1 MHPVLRI
8 FGIGTVFA
16 VTSIGWLVLGGVT
29 QQRTREQSSK
39 LEGEVDDLWGTAQV
53 QQAPALTFEWRV
65 PREVVKSEVEVGTNK
80 TKTVRETVWDA
91 LAKDVSSASTN
102 IDVSLHLDQRLK
114 GLMWY
119 SLYDVG
125 FDGKWTYVHAE
136 PVAGVLRVAFQFPDA
151 SGVYDRFR
159 FVVGGRDRAS
169 ELRPVNGRVEATIDV
184 APGDEVELAIAYQS
198 RGLDAWRYVPAQGV
212 ASLTAFR
219 LSMKT
224 DFDAIDFPQ
233 GSMSPSTKEKLDRG
247 WKLDWVFDRV
257 VTGHDIGMA
266 MPSQI
271 QPGELATSLSFSAPI
286 SLFFFFLVLFVL
298 ATMRDLEI
306 HPINYLFLGGAFF
319 AFHLLFAYSV
329 DHLTLVPAFALSSV
343 TSVALVVSYLRL
355 VVSPRFAFVEAGF
368 AQLVYLVGFSLA
380 HFWAGFTGL
389 TVTVLSIATLFVL
402 MQLTGRTRWGDVL
415 AREAARA
422 PMTPGHAGTQ

>member
-16 VTSIGWLVLGGVT
+16 ATSIAWLILGGVT
-29 QQRTREQSSK
+29 QQRTREQSTK

-65 PREVVKSEVEVGTNK
+65 PREVVKNEVEAGTNK

-91 LAKDVSSASTN
+91 YSKDVSTASTN
-102 IDVSLHLDQRLK
+102 IDVSLALDQRLK

-125 FDGKWTYVHAE
+125 FDGKWSYVHGE

-151 SGVYDRFR
+151 TGVYDRFR
-159 FVVGGRDRAS
+159 FVVAGRDRAS

-184 APGDEVELAIAYQS
+184 APGDEIEVGIAYQS
-198 RGLDAWRYVPAQGV
+198 RGLDAWRYTPAQGV

-219 LSMKT
+219 LTMKT
-224 DFDAIDFPQ
+224 DFDAIDFPR
-233 GSMSPSTKEKLDRG
+233 GSMSPGNKEKLERG
-247 WKLDWVFDRV
+247 WKLDWAFDRV

-266 MPSQI
+266 MPSQL
-271 QPGELATSLSFSAPI
+271 QPGELAAALSFSAPI
-286 SLFFFFLVLFVL
+286 SLFFFFLVIFVL
-298 ATMRDLEI
+298 ATMRSLEI

-329 DHLTLVPAFALSSV
+329 DHLALVPAFVLSSV
-343 TSVALVVSYLRL
+343 TSVMLVVSYLRL
-355 VVSPRFAFVEAGF
+355 VVSPRFAFVEAGL

-402 MQLTGRTRWGDVL
+402 MQLTGRIRWSDVL
-415 AREAARA
+415 AREGVGSAV
-422 PMTPGHAGTQ
+422 PGHAGTR